1 MNLKQTHL
9 SRTIFTKNSSK
20 GTPAQTIAIKAK
32 NFKRFKVFAI
42 TATVALVF
50 LVWLVADLTQHSR
63 EQDAERAKLVQQINS
78 LNAQVGKANT
88 MLDSVTT
95 KQLTSDEKALTY
107 IGNIEQK
114 LTRINDYLSRRG
126 LHGFSFKRV
135 SPAGKDRDKAAEK
148 LYSNYDS
155 YLTRLVNSVGFM
167 PMGYPRI
174 SAFTSF
180 FGYRGN
186 PFDFGNSEFHPGIDF
201 RGKVGDPV
209 KCTASGTVE
218 FAGPAGGYGN
228 CVRIKHINNIETLY
242 GHMSKILVRRGQ
254 QVSVGEVIGKVGST
268 GRSTGAHLHYEVR
281 QGGKAVN
288 PKAYLT
294 LN

>member
-9 SRTIFTKNSSK
+9 SRTIFTKKSASA
-20 GTPAQTIAIKAK
+20 PAQTIAIKAK
-32 NFKRFKVFAI
+32 NFKRFKIFTI

-50 LVWLVADLTQHSR
+50 LVWLVADLTQR
-63 EQDAERAKLVQQINS
+63 TRQQDAERAQLVAQISKLNM
-78 LNAQVGKANT
+78 QVGKAET
-88 MLDSVTT
+88 MLDSVNN
-95 KQLTSDEKALTY
+95 KQLSSDEKAMTY
-107 IGNIEQK
+107 IGSIEQK
-114 LTRINDYLSRRG
+114 LTRINDYLNRRG
-126 LHGFSFKRV
+126 LHGFSFKKV
-135 SPAGKDRDKAAEK
+135 TPTGKGGDKAAEK
-148 LYSNYDS
+148 LYSNYDN
-155 YLTRLVNSVGFM
+155 YLTRLVNNVGFM

-218 FAGPAGGYGN
+218 FAGKAGGYGN

-242 GHMSKILVRRGQ
+242 GHLSRINVHPGQ
-254 QVSVGEVIGKVGST
+254 RVSVGEVIGKVGST

-281 QGGKAVN
+281 QSGKAVN